1 MKTSS
6 RWFSAVLVLAALASV
21 SACSK
26 NDAKAPEVRPVKSQ
40 VVKIEAVSTNANF
53 SGDVRARYESRLSF
67 RVAGKV
73 SQRVVDVGTRAK
85 KGQLLA
91 RLDATDLQL
100 NAAAAQAGLT
110 SAESD
115 LSQAKFD
122 YDRFKQMHDKKLV
135 SDIEFANRETRYK
148 LALSRFEQARAQA
161 TVGENQAD
169 YASLLADSDGVI
181 TENFAEVGQVVNA
194 GQPVMT
200 LAREGE
206 REVKIS
212 VPESRVDEL
221 KTAQQ
226 ITITLWAMPDT
237 LLSGS
242 VREIAPNSDPVT
254 RTYDVRIRVADA
266 PKEMRLGMTASVN
279 LKGAASKAVKL
290 PLSSIYQIDKQPQVW
305 IVGSDNT
312 VQLRAVQVGTFAEN
326 DILVLSGLTE
336 GERVVTAGV
345 NRLVAGQTVRLL
357 EAE

>member
-1 MKTSS
+1 MTTVQ
-6 RWFSAVLVLAALASV
+6 RWKRVLGVSLCVGLLA
-21 SACSK
+21 ACSK
-26 NDAKAPEVRPVKSQ
+26 NDSKPAEVRPVKSQ
-40 VVKIEAVSTNANF
+40 IVAIEAVASSGNF
-53 SGDVRARYESRLSF
+53 SGDVRARYESKLSF

-73 SQRVVDVGTRAK
+73 AQRVVDVGTRVK

-122 YDRFKQMHDKKLV
+122 YERFKSMHDKKLV
-135 SDIEFANRETRYK
+135 SDIEFSNRETRYK
-148 LALSRFEQARAQA
+148 LALSRYEQAKAQA

-169 YASLLADSDGVI
+169 YASLVADSDGVI

-226 ITITLWAMPDT
+226 ITITLWAVPDT
-237 LLSGS
+237 VLAGS

-254 RTYDVRIRVADA
+254 RTYDVRIRVAQA

-279 LKGAASKAVKL
+279 LKGASSKAVKL
-290 PLSSIYQIDKQPQVW
+290 PLSAIYQMDQQPKVW
-305 IVGSDNT
+305 IVATDNR
-312 VQLRAVQVGTFAEN
+312 VQLREVQVGTFVDN
-326 DILVLSGLTE
+326 DILVLAGLTE

-345 NRLVAGQTVRLL
+345 NRLVAGQTVRVL

>member
-1 MKTSS
+1 MRSGI
-6 RWFSAVLVLAALASV
+6 VAALVVGAL
-21 SACSK
+21 SACSDDQQK
-26 NDAKAPEVRPVKSQ
+26 PAEIRPVKSQ
-40 VVKIEAVSTNANF
+40 IVKIDAVATSGNF
-53 SGDVRARYESRLSF
+53 SGDVRARYESRLGF

-73 SQRVVDVGTRAK
+73 AQRNVDVGTRVK

-100 NAAAAQAGLT
+100 NAAAAQAALT

-115 LSQAKFD
+115 LQQARAD
-122 YDRFKQMHDKKLV
+122 YDRFKQMHEKKLV
-135 SDIEFANRETRYK
+135 SDIEFSNRETRFK
-148 LALSRFEQARAQA
+148 LAESRFEQAKAQA
-161 TVGENQAD
+161 LVGENQAD
-169 YASLLADSDGVI
+169 YASLVADSDGVI

-226 ITITLWAMPDT
+226 ISITLWAMPDT
-237 LLSGS
+237 LLNGS

-254 RTYDVRIRVADA
+254 RTYDVRIRVANA

-279 LKGAASKAVKL
+279 LKGASTRAVKL
-290 PLSSIYQIDKQPQVW
+290 PLSAIYQIDKQPQVW
-305 IVGSDNT
+305 LVDADNS
-312 VQLRAVQVGTFAEN
+312 VQLRAVNVGNFDEN
-326 DILVLSGLTE
+326 DVLVTAGLNE

-345 NRLVAGQTVRLL
+345 NRLVAGQTVRVL
-357 EAE
+357 EAN

>member
-1 MKTSS
+1 MSTIKSLLCPLLLFPLLTT
-6 RWFSAVLVLAALASV
+6 LA
-21 SACSK
+21 ACSK
-26 NDAKAPEVRPVKSQ
+26 PDAKAPEIRPVKSQ
-40 VVKIEAVSTNANF
+40 LVKIEAVATSGTF

-67 RVAGKV
+67 RVAGKI
-73 SQRVVDVGTRAK
+73 SQRVIDVGTRVK

-100 NAAAAQAGLT
+100 NAAAAQAALA

-115 LSQAKFD
+115 LNQAKFD

-135 SDIEFANRETRYK
+135 SDIEFSNRETRYK
-148 LALSRFEQARAQA
+148 LAVSRFEQAKAQA
-161 TVGENQAD
+161 LVGENQAD
-169 YASLLADSDGVI
+169 YASLVADSDGVI
-181 TENFAEVGQVVNA
+181 TENSAEVGQVVNA
-194 GQPVMT
+194 GQPIMT

-279 LKGAASKAVKL
+279 LKGASSKAVKL
-290 PLSSIYQIDKQPQVW
+290 PLSAIYQIDKQPQVW
-305 IVGSDNT
+305 VVANDGS
-312 VQLRAVQVGTFAEN
+312 VQLRAVQVGQFADN
-326 DILVLSGLTE
+326 DILVLSGLSE

-345 NRLVAGQTVRLL
+345 NRLVSGQTVRVL